1 MSCILEIEVS
11 GYRATCGEEQ
21 GIGETPGEALANLLS
36 RLSGEPESPI
46 AIWPYNHGDKF
57 FCVEQQARLQELKAK
72 VPLTSG
78 EYEELERLV
87 ATAFEASVR
96 RTLVL

>member
-1 MSCILEIEVS
+1 MS

-46 AIWPYNHGDKF
+46 AIWPYNHGDRF
-57 FCVEQQARLQELKAK
+57 FSVTQQARLEELKALAQRTPK
-72 VPLTSG
+72 ES
-78 EYEELERLV
+78 EELELLV
-87 ATAFEASVR
+87 AAAFEASAQ
-96 RTLVL
+96 RTQALSTRKS